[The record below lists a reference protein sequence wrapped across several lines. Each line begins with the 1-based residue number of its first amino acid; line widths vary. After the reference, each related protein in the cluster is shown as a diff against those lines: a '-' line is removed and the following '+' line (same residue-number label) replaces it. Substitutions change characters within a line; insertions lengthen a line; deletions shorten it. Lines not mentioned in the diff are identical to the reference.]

1 MALFKLFVLIFF
13 LLSRISSYFNVDI
26 FFWYKMNITVHR
38 LHDMRLGNEPHTLL
52 DIRETHELEVCSID
66 GSIDIPMNT
75 LPENMDKLPKE
86 KPLVVMCHIG
96 GRSAQVTN
104 WLIQNGYNN
113 ALNLEGGISAW
124 AQVIDTEMAQY

>member
-1 MALFKLFVLIFF
+1 
-13 LLSRISSYFNVDI
+13 
-26 FFWYKMNITVHR
+26 MNITVHK
-38 LHDMRLGNEPHTLL
+38 LHDMRIGNEPHTLF

-66 GSIDIPMNT
+66 GSTDIPMNT
-75 LPENMDKLPKE
+75 LPENLDKLPKE
-86 KPLVVMCHIG
+86 EPLVVMCHIG
-96 GRSAQVTN
+96 GRSAQVVN